1 MLVLSRCPNESIM
14 IAVGAVTITVKVN
27 EVRGNKVR
35 LAVDAPKDVIVH
47 RTEIFERVRSF
58 QAVPEPECV
67 SA

>member
-1 MLVLSRCPNESIM
+1 MLVLSRLEKESIM
-14 IAVGAVTITVKVN
+14 IDVAGVKIFVKVS

-47 RTEIFERVRSF
+47 RSEIYERIRSF